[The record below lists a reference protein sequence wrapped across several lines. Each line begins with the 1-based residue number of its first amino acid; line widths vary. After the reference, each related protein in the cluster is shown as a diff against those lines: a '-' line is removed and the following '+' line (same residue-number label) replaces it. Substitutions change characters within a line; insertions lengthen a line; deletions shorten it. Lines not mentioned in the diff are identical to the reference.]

1 MSKPTFG
8 FLGPPGTFTQ
18 EAALQVVDPSNV
30 ELIYY
35 PSVDEVILA
44 VNNGDVQQGMVPIEN
59 SVEGTVN
66 ATVDALGFETEGL
79 SIHREVILNV
89 RLHLLGRAGT
99 DLSVVK
105 EVYSMP
111 HATAQCRRWLRE
123 NIPDAKIVAANST
136 AEAAGRVAYEKGS
149 AVAIG
154 PNLAAQ
160 LFALEVIARDVTDHP
175 EAETRFVV
183 ISKEPSPPASGRDK
197 TSLVAFISE
206 DKPGALLEI
215 LTVFAE
221 RTINLTKLESR
232 PTKRVLG
239 EYCFFIDLEGH
250 VDDATVS
257 DAIKILD
264 GQVAKLKSLGSY
276 PRAVGRLDA
285 ERLAR
290 RASAAQAR
298 PGSE

>member
-1 MSKPTFG
+1 MAERPTFG

-18 EAALQVVDPSNV
+18 EALLQVCDPESADLVYYDTV
-30 ELIYY
+30 E
-35 PSVDEVILA
+35 EVIDA
-44 VNNGDVQQGMVPIEN
+44 VERGEVDRGMVPIEN

-66 ATVDALGFETEGL
+66 MTVDALGFETDL
-79 SIHREVILNV
+79 VISDEVILNV
-89 RLHLLGRAGT
+89 RLHLLGRPGT
-99 DLSVVK
+99 KLEDVA

-123 NIPDAKIVAANST
+123 HLPAAEIRAANST
-136 AEAAGRVAYEKGS
+136 AEAAGRVAYDKG
-149 AVAIG
+149 AAAAIG

-160 LFALEVIARDVTDHP
+160 LFALEVLARDVTDHP

-183 ISKEPSPPASGRDK
+183 VGRDVPAPTSRDK
-197 TSLVAFISE
+197 TSIVCFIAE

-215 LTVFAE
+215 LEDFAG
-221 RTINLTKLESR
+221 RSINLTKLESR

-250 VDDATVS
+250 RDDETVRE
-257 DAIKILD
+257 ALEILEKR
-264 GQVAKLKSLGSY
+264 VAKLKFLGSY
-276 PRAVGRLDA
+276 PRAVGRRDA

-290 RASAAQAR
+290 RARSATTR
-298 PGSE
+298 HGSE